1 MTICSLGGEMNDTI
15 LYMLTENS
23 PYMMSFVICTSKNNV
38 IVIDGA
44 RAGDMPLLKHYVGV
58 DIFLHGF

>member
-1 MTICSLGGEMNDTI
+1 MNDTI

-38 IVIDGA
+38 IVIDGRTSRGYA
-44 RAGDMPLLKHYVGV
+44 AFETLYWR
-58 DIFLHGF
+58 